1 MGQVPAERAR
11 AHGPVTTRSGVA
23 SVNGGDPDQP
33 TLDVVVASGT
43 RTPAELPG
51 SPAPAALPASPIPEP
66 PSPSRTPKK
75 PPASLAPFDV
85 TDVLINRELSW
96 LDFNARVL
104 AQVEDE
110 SLPLLE
116 RARFL
121 AIASRA
127 LDEFFQVR
135 VGGLKQLAAG
145 LESAASDPQ
154 GPQAQVR
161 AIRLKV
167 VELYARQARA
177 FLHGLVP
184 HLDSHGIRFS
194 DWSSLDEDDRAYLD
208 KVFEERIFPVLTPLA
223 VDPGHP
229 FPYISSLS
237 LNLMVVVVDPAN
249 HEQRIARIK
258 VPPLLSR
265 FVVLPDGERFVPIEQ
280 VIAAHLHPLFEGMRV
295 VAHHVFRLTRNAD
308 YTIDSDEAD
317 DLVEAVRAI
326 LKERRRSPL
335 VVRLEV
341 GSDMPPEMVDLL
353 ARELEIQHQ
362 DVYTI
367 SAPLDL
373 GGLFDVCKLD
383 RPDLKFRSW
392 VPVTPPRFAHDL
404 GGDGDLFR
412 VLREDQLLVHHPY
425 DSFEHT
431 VEAFIAQA
439 AEDPAVLAIKQTLYR
454 TSGPV
459 SPIIRSLTRAAE
471 AGKQVVAMVELTARF
486 DEQNNIN
493 WAEVLEDAG
502 VHVVYGT
509 VGLKTH
515 AKVTLVVREEPG
527 GIRRYCHIGTG
538 NYNRDT
544 ARNYED
550 MGLLTSDPA
559 LGADVGEL
567 FNSLTGYS
575 RQARYRKLLVAPDS
589 MRPAL
594 LRLVRRE
601 TDRGK
606 AGRIVIKVNNL
617 VDPEM
622 IAALCLA
629 SQAGVQID
637 LIVRSICCLRP
648 GVPGLTD
655 NIRVRSLVGRYLEH
669 SRILRFGRDGKDSDY
684 YISSADLMPRNLDR
698 RVEAAVPIRAPE
710 LRARLDQVLE
720 INLSDDTLAWEL
732 GSDGEWRRASK
743 GAGVDTQIRLQ
754 EIALR
759 RAEGKS

>member
-1 MGQVPAERAR
+1 M
-11 AHGPVTTRSGVA
+11 A
-23 SVNGGDPDQP
+23 SADGGDPDQP
-33 TLDVVVASGT
+33 TLDVVVRDG
-43 RTPAELPG
+43 TPAHAGLPG
-51 SPAPAALPASPIPEP
+51 SPSPAPAPLPASP
-66 PSPSRTPKK
+66 TPHL
-75 PPASLAPFDV
+75 PHASLAPFDV
-85 TDVLINRELSW
+85 TEVLINRELSW

-104 AQVEDE
+104 AQAEDE

-154 GPQAQVR
+154 GPQAQIR

-167 VELYARQARA
+167 VELYARQGRA

-237 LNLMVVVVDPAN
+237 LNLMVVVVDPAS

-341 GSDMPPEMVDLL
+341 GSDMPPEVVDLL

-362 DVYTI
+362 DVYTV

-383 RPDLKFRSW
+383 RPDLKYRSW

-412 VLREDQLLVHHPY
+412 VLREGQILVHHPY

-515 AKVTLVVREEPG
+515 AKVTLVVREESG

-544 ARNYED
+544 ARVYED
-550 MGLLTSDPA
+550 LGLLTSDPA

-589 MRPAL
+589 MRPAV
-594 LRLVRRE
+594 LRLIRRE
-601 TDRGK
+601 TERGE

-622 IAALCLA
+622 IGALCLA

-648 GVPGLTD
+648 GVPGLTE

-710 LRARLDQVLE
+710 LRARLDEVLD

-732 GSDGEWRRASK
+732 GSDGDWRRASK
-743 GAGVDTQIRLQ
+743 GPGVDTQLRLQ
-754 EIALR
+754 EVALR

>member
-1 MGQVPAERAR
+1 M
-11 AHGPVTTRSGVA
+11 A
-23 SVNGGDPDQP
+23 SADGGDPDQP
-33 TLDVVVASGT
+33 TLDVVVRDG
-43 RTPAELPG
+43 TPAHAGLPG
-51 SPAPAALPASPIPEP
+51 SPSPAPAPLPASP
-66 PSPSRTPKK
+66 TPHL
-75 PPASLAPFDV
+75 PHASLAPFDV
-85 TDVLINRELSW
+85 TEVLINRELSW

-104 AQVEDE
+104 AQAEDE

-154 GPQAQVR
+154 GPQAQIR

-167 VELYARQARA
+167 VELYARQGRA

-194 DWSSLDEDDRAYLD
+194 DWSSLDEDDRAFLD

-237 LNLMVVVVDPAN
+237 LNLMVVVVDPAS

-341 GSDMPPEMVDLL
+341 GSDMPPEVVDLL

-362 DVYTI
+362 DVYTV

-383 RPDLKFRSW
+383 RPDLKYRSW

-412 VLREDQLLVHHPY
+412 VLREGQILVHHPY

-515 AKVTLVVREEPG
+515 AKVTLVVREESG

-544 ARNYED
+544 ARVYED
-550 MGLLTSDPA
+550 LGLLTSDPA

-589 MRPAL
+589 MRPAV
-594 LRLVRRE
+594 LRLIRRE
-601 TDRGK
+601 TERGE

-622 IAALCLA
+622 IGALCLA

-648 GVPGLTD
+648 GVPGLTE

-710 LRARLDQVLE
+710 LRARLDEVLD

-732 GSDGEWRRASK
+732 GSDGDWRRASK
-743 GAGVDTQIRLQ
+743 GPGVDTQLRLQ
-754 EIALR
+754 EVALR

>member
-1 MGQVPAERAR
+1 VPA
-11 AHGPVTTRSGVA
+11 
-23 SVNGGDPDQP
+23 
-33 TLDVVVASGT
+33 
-43 RTPAELPG
+43 
-51 SPAPAALPASPIPEP
+51 ASP
-66 PSPSRTPKK
+66 
-75 PPASLAPFDV
+75 APFDV

-104 AQVEDE
+104 AQAEDE
-110 SLPLLE
+110 SLPAIE

-145 LESAASDPQ
+145 LESAASDPH
-154 GPQAQVR
+154 GPQAQIR

-167 VELYARQARA
+167 VELYTRQARA
-177 FLHGLVP
+177 FLQGVVP

-194 DWSSLDEDDRAYLD
+194 DWSSLDEDDRAFLD

-237 LNLMVVVVDPAN
+237 LNLMVVVVDPAS

-265 FVVLPDGERFVPIEQ
+265 FVALPDGERFVPIEQ

-295 VAHHVFRLTRNAD
+295 LTHHVFRLTRNAD

-341 GSDMPPEMVDLL
+341 GSDMPAEMVDLL

-362 DVYTI
+362 DIYTV

-373 GGLFDVCKLD
+373 GGLFEVCKLD
-383 RPDLKFRSW
+383 RPDLKYRSW
-392 VPVTPPRFAHDL
+392 VPVTPPRFAQDL
-404 GGDGDLFR
+404 GGSDGDLFR
-412 VLREDQLLVHHPY
+412 VLREDQILVHHPY

-515 AKVTLVVREEPG
+515 AKVTLVVREEAG

-544 ARNYED
+544 ARVYED
-550 MGLLTSDPA
+550 LGLLTSDPA

-589 MRPAL
+589 MRPAV
-594 LRLVRRE
+594 LRLIRRE
-601 TDRGK
+601 TDRGE

-629 SQAGVQID
+629 SQAGVQVD

-648 GVPGLTD
+648 GVPGLTE

-720 INLSDDTLAWEL
+720 VNLSDDTLAWEL
-732 GSDGEWRRASK
+732 GSDGEWQRAPK
-743 GAGVDTQIRLQ
+743 GAGVDTQLRLQ
-754 EIALR
+754 EVALR